1 MSKFVLLCSAALVCA
16 TPSLASTP
24 LAVVNVGA
32 PAINCVFNPSCTVT
46 VTDTIG
52 NYPPETGYTGTPVLQ
67 SRTFDGAP
75 GTPAAGLTAYVYR
88 VDFTATTA
96 ATDINCATNLKIRT
110 GPVAHLPYSP
120 GGSADVFVTTT
131 GGLGTIGIA
140 SAMQT
145 GEAITF
151 TFTTPVCPTNGV
163 NAPGQSSFFFGIAAK
178 GKPRN
183 EIAKSALTYGGGI
196 ADVPARAPKH

>member
-1 MSKFVLLCSAALVCA
+1 MSKFVLVCSAVLVLA
-16 TPSLASTP
+16 TPSLAAP
-24 LAVVNVGA
+24 LVVVNVGA

-46 VTDTIG
+46 VTDTVG

-67 SRTFDGAP
+67 SRTFEGAP

-88 VDFTATTA
+88 VDFTSANA

-131 GGLGTIGIA
+131 GGIGTIGIA
-140 SAMQT
+140 SAVQT

>member
-1 MSKFVLLCSAALVCA
+1 MSKFVLACSAALVFA
-16 TPSLASTP
+16 TPVLAGTP
-24 LAVVNVGA
+24 LVVVNVGA

-52 NYPPETGYTGTPVLQ
+52 NYPPETGYTGTPRLQ
-67 SRTFDGAP
+67 SRTFEGAP

-88 VDFTATTA
+88 VDFTAANA
-96 ATDINCATNLKIRT
+96 ATDINCAISLKVRT
-110 GPVAHLPYSP
+110 GPVAHLPYSS
-120 GGSADVFVTTT
+120 GGAADVFVTTT
-131 GGLGTIGIA
+131 GGLGTIGLA
-140 SAMQT
+140 SAVMT

-163 NAPGQSSFFFGIAAK
+163 NAPGQSSFFFGVAAK

-196 ADVPARAPKH
+196 ADVPARAPRH